1 MGLAA
6 LYYGAATHWRIKMP
20 VEVVCEVCG
29 KNFNVPPSRAK
40 TAKTCS
46 TACAGARQAKAYAA
60 ERVNLM
66 CAWCGTEFSA
76 PKSHAH
82 RRKHCSKECADAAI
96 TGAKAPRVADGAEW
110 AHTDGYVLEVARTHP
125 FAVGDSVL
133 QHRLVVEQW
142 MREEAPSHAFL
153 IDIDG
158 AKYLRREIAVHHR
171 NEDKR
176 DNRRENLVA
185 CTNAAHRDI
194 HDGRTPMRG
203 AVWPEA
209 GNEIAPESRKVGRS
223 CEQCGAAFYTKRS
236 AVKRGSGKF
245 CSRVCYD
252 ASRYQGDLPATVA
265 KRCLICGE
273 EFHATRNKSL
283 IGAGKYCSNACRY
296 IAQRGIPPS
305 AKR

>member
-1 MGLAA
+1 
-6 LYYGAATHWRIKMP
+6 MP

-29 KNFNVPPSRAK
+29 KNFNVPPTRAK

-60 ERVNLM
+60 ERIKLM
-66 CAWCGTEFSA
+66 CAWCGKEFSA

-142 MREEAPSHAFL
+142 MREEAPAHAFL

-158 AKYLRREIAVHHR
+158 ANYLRREIVVHHR
-171 NEDKR
+171 NENR
-176 DNRRENLVA
+176 QDNCRENLVA
-185 CTNAAHRDI
+185 CTNAAHRDM
-194 HDGRTPMRG
+194 HDGRIPMRG
-203 AVWPEA
+203 TVWPET
-209 GNEIAPESRKVGRS
+209 GNEIDPEERIVKRN
-223 CEQCGAAFYTKRS
+223 CEHCGATFYKTRYD
-236 AVKRGSGKF
+236 VNRGAGRF
-245 CSRVCYD
+245 CSRSCYD
-252 ASRYQGDLPATVA
+252 ASKYQGDLPAIIT
-265 KRCLICGE
+265 KPCLICGKQ
-273 EFHATRNKSL
+273 FHVKREKVVK
-283 IGAGKYCSNACRY
+283 GAGKYCSNACRY
-296 IAQRGIPPS
+296 IARRGIPPS